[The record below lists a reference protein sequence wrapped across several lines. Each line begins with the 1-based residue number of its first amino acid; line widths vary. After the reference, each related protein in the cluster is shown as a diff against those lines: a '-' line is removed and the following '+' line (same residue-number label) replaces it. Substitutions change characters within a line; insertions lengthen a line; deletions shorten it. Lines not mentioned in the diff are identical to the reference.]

1 MTTKVEPDKKDIE
14 QNKVTAAIGYVGVL
28 CFVPLLMKRNSKFA
42 QFHAKQGL
50 MLFGLEV
57 VSWIIPPLAFVIMVI
72 AVIVSIM
79 GVINAL
85 DGKYWEMPLLGRW
98 AKKINL

>member
-1 MTTKVEPDKKDIE
+1 MTTVEPDKKDIE

-28 CFVPLLMKRNSKFA
+28 CFVPLLLNRKSKFA

-50 MLFGLEV
+50 MLFALEV
-57 VSWIIPPLAFVIMVI
+57 ISWIIPPLALIIMVV

-79 GVINAL
+79 GVVKAL